1 MNKVD
6 EFYKDLLSEILS
18 DGFEYD
24 DPNRKG
30 TKRKQIPTADFF
42 LFAKDNPVISLRKV
56 YFKGAVAELLLFLKG
71 STDIRDYWKAKVNFW
86 NADFCNYQ
94 NISSEYLQLLKN
106 NPEIEDDKRFSLGKI
121 YGHQYARQYEV
132 FDNFKENPYRTDLII
147 DSWQLDSLDD
157 MSLRPCH
164 FLYQL
169 IKEDD
174 GFMLKWSQR
183 SVDTLLGLP
192 MNIVFYFLMGKIL
205 EIWSG
210 HKFTAL
216 EGDLRNVHLYD
227 NQYELAEEVSKV
239 TAVDKVHEIQIDSSS
254 WELDKPF
261 EEFIKSVKYEDFK
274 LVNYEPV
281 LNKTVEMLAYKK

>member
-42 LFAKDNPVISLRKV
+42 LFSKDNPVISLRKV

-86 NADFCNYQ
+86 DADFCNYQ

-147 DSWQLDSLDD
+147 DSW
-157 MSLRPCH
+157 
-164 FLYQL
+164 
-169 IKEDD
+169 
-174 GFMLKWSQR
+174 
-183 SVDTLLGLP
+183 
-192 MNIVFYFLMGKIL
+192 
-205 EIWSG
+205 
-210 HKFTAL
+210 
-216 EGDLRNVHLYD
+216 
-227 NQYELAEEVSKV
+227 
-239 TAVDKVHEIQIDSSS
+239 
-254 WELDKPF
+254 
-261 EEFIKSVKYEDFK
+261 
-274 LVNYEPV
+274 
-281 LNKTVEMLAYKK
+281 